1 MGKILAVANQK
12 GGVGK
17 TTTAVNLG
25 ASLALAEKRVLII
38 DMDPQGNATTAA
50 GLNKK
55 KERFSVAEV
64 LLQDLPWQSVIRDTE
79 IKFLKIVP
87 SSPSMQTAELR
98 LMERENG
105 ELALKRKINEVE
117 REFDFII
124 LDCPPSMGYLTL
136 SALVAA
142 HSVIIPLQSEYLAM
156 EGLSEILS
164 LIKRV
169 KNRINPGLEIEGIL
183 ITMHDERTV
192 LARQVEEEAR
202 KYFPGKV
209 FKTVIPRNIRLSE
222 APSYGKPI
230 VLYDIKSKGAQAYL
244 NLAKEI
250 LRK

>member
-1 MGKILAVANQK
+1 MGKILAIANQK

-25 ASLALAEKRVLII
+25 ASLALAERKVLLI
-38 DMDPQGNATTAA
+38 DLDPQGNATTAS
-50 GLNKK
+50 GLDKRK
-55 KERFSVAEV
+55 QPYSVAQV
-64 LLQDLPWQSVIRDTE
+64 LLEGLPWEKAIKNTE
-79 IKFLKIVP
+79 IRYLKIVP
-87 SSPSMQTAELR
+87 SNPSMLTAELS
-98 LMERENG
+98 LMEREGG
-105 ELALKRKINEVE
+105 EKLLKE
-117 REFDFII
+117 RLKEISGDFHFVL

-136 SALVAA
+136 NALVAA

-164 LIKRV
+164 FIRK
-169 KNRINPGLEIEGIL
+169 IQSHYNPDLEIEGIL

-192 LARQVEEEAR
+192 LARQVEREAR

-209 FKTVIPRNIRLSE
+209 FATVIPRNVRLSE

-250 LRK
+250 LRR

>member
-1 MGKILAVANQK
+1 MGKILAIANQK

-55 KERFSVAEV
+55 KEPVSVAEV
-64 LLQDLPWQSVIRDTE
+64 LLQNLPWQDAIRDTE

-87 SSPSMQTAELR
+87 SNPSMHTAELR
-98 LMERENG
+98 MMEMERG
-105 ELALKRKINEVE
+105 ELLLKKRVEEVE
-117 REFDFII
+117 EEFDFII

-136 SALVAA
+136 NALVAA

-169 KNRINPGLEIEGIL
+169 KNKINPRLEIEGIL
-183 ITMHDERTV
+183 ITMHDERTI

-202 KYFPGKV
+202 KYFPKKV
-209 FKTVIPRNIRLSE
+209 FRTVIPRNIRLSE

-250 LRK
+250 LRR

>member
-1 MGKILAVANQK
+1 MGKILAIANQK

-25 ASLALAEKRVLII
+25 ASLALAERKVLLV
-38 DMDPQGNATTAA
+38 DLDPQGNATTAS
-50 GLNKK
+50 GLDKRK
-55 KERFSVAEV
+55 QPYSVAQV
-64 LLQDLPWQSVIRDTE
+64 LLEGVPWEKAIKNTE
-79 IKFLKIVP
+79 IRYLKIVP
-87 SSPSMQTAELR
+87 SNPSMLTAELS
-98 LMERENG
+98 LMEREGG
-105 ELALKRKINEVE
+105 EKLLKEKI
-117 REFDFII
+117 REISEEFHFVL

-136 SALVAA
+136 NALVAA

-164 LIKRV
+164 FIRK
-169 KNRINPGLEIEGIL
+169 IQSHYNPDLEIEGIL

-192 LARQVEEEAR
+192 LARQVESEAR

-209 FKTVIPRNIRLSE
+209 FSTVIPRNVRLSE

-250 LRK
+250 LRR

>member
-1 MGKILAVANQK
+1 M
-12 GGVGK
+12 GK

-25 ASLALAEKRVLII
+25 ASLALAEKRVLIV
-38 DMDPQGNATTAA
+38 DMDPQGNATTAS
-50 GLNKK
+50 GLDKRKEQYSVAHVLLEGMEWERVIRNTEIRYLKVVPSTPSMLTAEISLMENEGGESLLKK
-55 KERFSVAEV
+55 K
-64 LLQDLPWQSVIRDTE
+64 IGE
-79 IKFLKIVP
+79 IEGK
-87 SSPSMQTAELR
+87 
-98 LMERENG
+98 
-105 ELALKRKINEVE
+105 
-117 REFDFII
+117 FDFIL

-136 SALVAA
+136 NALVAA

-164 LIKRV
+164 FIKKIKSRF
-169 KNRINPGLEIEGIL
+169 NPALEIEGIL

-192 LARQVEEEAR
+192 LARQVEIEAR

-209 FKTVIPRNIRLSE
+209 FRTVIPRNVRLSE

-250 LRK
+250 LRR

>member
-1 MGKILAVANQK
+1 MGKILAIANQK

-25 ASLALAEKRVLII
+25 ASLALAERKVLLI
-38 DMDPQGNATTAA
+38 DLDPQGNATTAS
-50 GLNKK
+50 GLDKRK
-55 KERFSVAEV
+55 QPYSVAQV
-64 LLQDLPWQSVIRDTE
+64 LLEGLPWEKAIKNTE
-79 IKFLKIVP
+79 IRHLKIVP
-87 SSPSMQTAELR
+87 SNPSMLTAELS
-98 LMERENG
+98 LMEREGG
-105 ELALKRKINEVE
+105 EKLLKE
-117 REFDFII
+117 RLKEISGDFHFVL

-136 SALVAA
+136 NALVAA

-164 LIKRV
+164 FIRK
-169 KNRINPGLEIEGIL
+169 IQSHYNPDLEIEGIL

-192 LARQVEEEAR
+192 LARQVEREAR

-209 FKTVIPRNIRLSE
+209 FATVIPRNVRLSE

-250 LRK
+250 LRR

>member
-1 MGKILAVANQK
+1 MANQK

-25 ASLALAEKRVLII
+25 ASLALAEKRVLLI

-64 LLQDLPWQSVIRDTE
+64 LLQGLPWQRAIRETE

-98 LMERENG
+98 LMEREEG
-105 ELALKRKINEVE
+105 ELLLKKRMGEVE
-117 REFDFII
+117 KEFDFII

-164 LIKRV
+164 LIRRV

-192 LARQVEEEAR
+192 LAREVEREAR
-202 KYFPGKV
+202 KFFPGKV
-209 FKTVIPRNIRLSE
+209 FRTVIPRNIRLSE

-230 VLYDIKSKGAQAYL
+230 VLYDIKSKGARAYL